1 MNGNPV
7 LELVG
12 VGRQFPTANGLVK
25 AVDDITLSI
34 APGETIGI
42 VGESGCGKSTLAR
55 IALRLIAPSFGRL
68 RFNGSDLAP
77 DEKGPLLSFRRQVQ
91 AIFQNPYASLNS
103 RMSVRQILME
113 PMEIHRFVPPE
124 GVEARLERL
133 LAAVGMRASDLSKT
147 TQQFSGGQ
155 LQRIAIARALVLDPL
170 LVVADEPTSALD
182 PSVQA
187 QIVNLFLAI
196 QRERNF
202 SLMIISHDLDVVGH
216 MADRIAVMYL
226 GAIIEIGTTA
236 DLLGGPLHP
245 YTQALLS
252 AGPSLAARRRSDWQR
267 IVLTGDLPKPT
278 AVPTGCRF
286 HPRCALAVDR
296 CRVEAP
302 VLRAPDI
309 AAHAVA
315 CHLAPEETAA
325 RGRQVAQAR
334 VAV

>member
-1 MNGNPV
+1 MSEAPV
-7 LELVG
+7 LELIG
-12 VGRQFPTANGLVK
+12 VGRQFPTASGLVK
-25 AVDDITLSI
+25 AVDEITLSVGR
-34 APGETIGI
+34 GETIGL

-68 RFNGSDLAP
+68 RFNGEDLRP
-77 DEKGPLLSFRRQVQ
+77 DERGPLLSFRRQVQ

-124 GVEARLERL
+124 GIEARLERL
-133 LAAVGMRASDLSKT
+133 LAAVGMRTTDLAKT

-155 LQRIAIARALVLDPL
+155 LQRIAIARALVLDPM

-187 QIVNLFLAI
+187 QIINLFLSI
-196 QRERNF
+196 QRERHF

-226 GAIIEIGTTA
+226 GTIVEIAQTA
-236 DLLGGPLHP
+236 DLLGSPLHP

-252 AGPSLAARRRSDWQR
+252 AGPSPAARRRSDWQR
-267 IVLTGDLPKPT
+267 IVLTGDLPSPT
-278 AVPTGCRF
+278 AVPSGCRF

-302 VLRAPDI
+302 ALKSQEGTS
-309 AAHAVA
+309 HAVA
-315 CHLAPEETAA
+315 CHLAPDATLA
-325 RGRQVAQAR
+325 RGRQVAEAR